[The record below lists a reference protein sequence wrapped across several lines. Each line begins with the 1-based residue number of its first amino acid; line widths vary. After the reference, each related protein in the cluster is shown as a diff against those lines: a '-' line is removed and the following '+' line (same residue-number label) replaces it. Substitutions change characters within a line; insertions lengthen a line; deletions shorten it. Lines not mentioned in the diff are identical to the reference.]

1 MSGFEELQI
10 IAEVGDGKSAIEEI
24 TDKAQQF
31 SEVHFMRIYW
41 SYLVN
46 FNRVTGLILESRK
59 HYVQLKGCYT
69 KVPVSRSKVAII
81 KERLG
86 Q

>member
-1 MSGFEELQI
+1 M
-10 IAEVGDGKSAIEEI
+10 GDGKSAIEEI

-31 SEVHFMRIYW
+31 SEVHFMRIHR

-46 FNRVTGLILESRK
+46 FNRVTGLIFESSK
-59 HYVQLKGCYT
+59 HYVQLKECYT